1 LLPYVLVDS
10 EGEEDYCLH
19 YPGKPPH
26 LIGMA
31 HTSVDVASTFSWEVN
46 AKEPIFT
53 ARAHAWFSDIDNIF
67 YEQDVKVAMWAEA
80 TVTHPTHD
88 QKWTNS
94 SLALQGRL
102 GIFIKVYAMVDAP
115 GIRTLRSR
123 PDIRISWALQRL
135 T

>member
-1 LLPYVLVDS
+1 
-10 EGEEDYCLH
+10 
-19 YPGKPPH
+19 
-26 LIGMA
+26 MA
-31 HTSVDVASTFSWEVN
+31 HTSVDVASNFSWEVN
-46 AKEPIFT
+46 AKEPIFA
-53 ARAHAWFSDIDNIF
+53 ARAHAWFSNINDIF

-80 TVTHPTHD
+80 TVTHPTNV

-102 GIFIKVYAMVDAP
+102 GIFIKVYAVVDSP
-115 GIRTLRSR
+115 RIHTLLSR